1 MILTL
6 PPEEEEV
13 ESFLELKKIS
23 RLDKTLTKNIWLQ
36 TMKVHT
42 LRNWRALVR
51 VLFNLLTFF
60 SAPGMILTLPPE
72 EEEVEQQQLL
82 ATKDTN
88 GKVTHV
94 IVKDQEKQPVW
105 TKLEKY
111 LLLLCT

>member
-1 MILTL
+1 
-6 PPEEEEV
+6 
-13 ESFLELKKIS
+13 
-23 RLDKTLTKNIWLQ
+23 
-36 TMKVHT
+36 
-42 LRNWRALVR
+42 
-51 VLFNLLTFF
+51 
-60 SAPGMILTLPPE
+60 MILTLPPE

-111 LLLLCT
+111 LLPLCNDILLPKLFRPTVRKNCSSDLEKLSKFEAESREFANILRSLEQFIQTVESQNNFR